1 MRGTFRPGAQLT
13 EADIALKL
21 GVSRGPLR
29 EAMQRLVQEGLL
41 RSERNRGIFVVSL
54 NPEDVEDIYL
64 SRLVIEQAAVR
75 RIFSNRRKH
84 AGSSAI
90 ANMQPALDAMRTAA
104 ERGDNAGLT
113 VADQQFHQALVQ
125 ASASARLQRM
135 ANTLLA
141 ETRMCMTA
149 LEDRYELPQSSVDEH
164 GEILDALRSGELD
177 TTLKSIESH
186 MQTAIRLLVP
196 PDASTH

>member
-1 MRGTFRPGAQLT
+1 MRGAFRPGAQLT
-13 EADIALKL
+13 EADIALRL
-21 GVSRGPLR
+21 GVSRGPVR

-41 RSERNRGIFVVSL
+41 RSERNRGVFVVSL
-54 NPEDVEDIYL
+54 DPEDVQDIYL
-64 SRLVIEQAAVR
+64 ARLVIEQAAVR
-75 RIFSNRRKH
+75 HLFGGRQEH
-84 AGSSAI
+84 AVAAAI
-90 ANMQPALDAMRTAA
+90 ANMQPALDAMRAAA

-113 VADQQFHQALVQ
+113 VADQQFHEALVQ

-164 GEILDALRSGELD
+164 GEILQALRADDLQA
-177 TTLKSIESH
+177 TLRSVESH
-186 MQTAIRLLVP
+186 METAVRLLVP
-196 PDASTH
+196 RSAR